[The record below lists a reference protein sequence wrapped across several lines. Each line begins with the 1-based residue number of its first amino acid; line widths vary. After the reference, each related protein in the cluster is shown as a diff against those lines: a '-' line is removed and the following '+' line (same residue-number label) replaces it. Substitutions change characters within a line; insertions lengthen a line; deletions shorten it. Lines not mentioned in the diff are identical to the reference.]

1 MGDDKPSK
9 SKHRS
14 HKDKDD
20 KEHKTKKRHRHER
33 DEDGHKSK
41 KRKSKGSKLEVV
53 DDDPEEDMWVEKNID
68 MDGEYVRVLLSKI
81 ICCL

>member
-1 MGDDKPSK
+1 MADDKPSK

-14 HKDKDD
+14 HKDKGD
-20 KEHKTKKRHRHER
+20 KEHKSKKRHRHER

-41 KRKSKGSKLEVV
+41 KRKSKVEVV

-68 MDGEYVRVLLSKI
+68 MDGEYVRAT
-81 ICCL
+81 